1 MESSKSEYSSGAR
14 QPASLTPTGNRAN
27 GVTNDAN
34 LPAQHHA
41 FRRLQTR
48 QHYLPLLIVTVVVT
62 LLVVIATGYVAARA
76 NAISAARANARTN
89 ARIASEVIAERGQY
103 PSIVNNQLV
112 ASSGAKNYALVND
125 TWVVDHVRQ
134 LTGNLAVI
142 YQLTGGDTITNAPSL
157 QAVSTNVPRTDGQH
171 HAISGTRA
179 TGQSMPSS
187 AQAAIFAI
195 CATDNANAACLD
207 GYSDEV
213 AIAGAS
219 YIAGFEPLLDQNGR
233 LVGAV
238 GVLQPLDDVVSGPLQ
253 LAIMLVLVGLLVGL
267 VALAIGAWLVEMFS
281 NRLLRQL
288 DSQLDTMA
296 HAAVELGR
304 LAHQQQ
310 LRLQLQQRVAR
321 QVGEYALRLEAL
333 AATMDD
339 GQTALHHTTTE
350 IWEAMSQPN
359 VAINTA
365 TALRLARE
373 AAVRASEVGTA
384 GDATRA
390 HAQKVI
396 SLMNRVI
403 AEGRALAQEGQEA
416 ERHANELAAT
426 LDRMETDLGERLVQ
440 RDHDFGFG
448 GAPLIRRITD
458 VSHRLRQMLRSEE
471 QRPTNPSPEATNRP
485 PYRTGGPTTE
495 ARGNRLRQPLR
506 DGDGRL
512 PSPSFYGQRPMD
524 GFPGRSQPGFQPPA
538 SPHVSGSRHG
548 GMGSTGSRW
557 QAGNSALPPGGLP
570 PLGHF
575 DDEALP
581 GDQNDSPWLND

>member
-1 MESSKSEYSSGAR
+1 MESSRSEYTSGAR
-14 QPASLTPTGNRAN
+14 HSASLPPTGNRAT
-27 GVTNDAN
+27 GVYADAN
-34 LPAQHHA
+34 PPAQHHA

-48 QHYLPLLIVTVVVT
+48 QHYLPLLIVAVTVT

-76 NAISAARANARTN
+76 NAISAARASARTN
-89 ARIASEVIAERGQY
+89 ARIASEVIAEHGQY
-103 PSIVNNQLV
+103 PSIVNHQLV
-112 ASSGAKNYALVND
+112 ASSGANNYALVND
-125 TWVVDHVRQ
+125 TSVVDHVRQ
-134 LTGNLAVI
+134 LTGNHAVI
-142 YQLTGGDTITNAPSL
+142 YQLTGGDTSANAPSL
-157 QAVSTNVPRTDGQH
+157 QAVSTNVPRTDSQGR
-171 HAISGTRA
+171 AIGGTRA
-179 TGQSMPSS
+179 TGQAMPSS
-187 AQAAIFAI
+187 AQAALFAL

-213 AIAGAS
+213 VIAGAR
-219 YIAGFEPLLDQNGR
+219 YVAGFEPLLNQSGR

-238 GVLQPLDDVVSGPLQ
+238 GVLQPLDDVVTGPLQ
-253 LAIMLVLVGLLVGL
+253 LAIMLLLVGLLVGL
-267 VALAIGAWLVEMFS
+267 VALAVGAWLVEKFS

-288 DSQLDTMA
+288 DGQLDMMA

-321 QVGEYALRLEAL
+321 QVGEYALKLESL

-384 GDATRA
+384 GDATQA

-426 LDRMETDLGERLVQ
+426 LDRMETDLGEQLVH
-440 RDHDFGFG
+440 REYEVGFG
-448 GAPLIRRITD
+448 GVPLIRRISD
-458 VSHRLRQMLRSEE
+458 VSHRLRQMLQSEE
-471 QRPTNPSPEATNRP
+471 QRPTNPSPAATNRP

-506 DGDGRL
+506 GGDGRT
-512 PSPSFYGQRPMD
+512 PSPSFHGQRPMS
-524 GFPGRSQPGFQPPA
+524 GFPGRSQPGLQPPA

-548 GMGSTGSRW
+548 GKGSTGSTW
-557 QAGNSALPPGGLP
+557 QAGNSPPPPGGLP

-575 DDEALP
+575 DDDAMP